1 MAGCISDTASFGGK
15 LEEAPLLTFVPSFF
29 GAETLYSWSA
39 RYHLLSG
46 NKQPTK
52 SSEDLFQS
60 RQAGLRHDFP
70 FQLSRLSKTTGGLLG
85 PARAILNERTMFGFF
100 APFLETKV
108 REKIATQML
117 GDQVSDLKRSLG
129 LMSSRIDAKHPLKA
143 CWHCVKED
151 IKRYG
156 VPTWKMEHQWPSVW
170 ICKIHGAHL
179 KAVDGQLMP
188 RDPRK
193 WILPDDLSAKDW
205 LPTRQKRKLMAKL
218 LHLANVSI
226 DVAEKFRNG
235 MDPNLLRTA
244 YLLGLRAKGLLATDG
259 SIKFQR
265 FRESFAAMYSGL
277 SDVPGFGIVSGSE
290 REHGGFLGLLT
301 RQYHGRRHPLKH
313 LLLIAF
319 LFSTAKEFWA
329 VYQDLHA
336 DNEALADRDG
346 WRSRKINQEW
356 KVQLRRLVE
365 IENLSVSAAARNLGV
380 PLPQAIRFV
389 RAEGIPYEKK
399 PPVLTPEVKKALHGL
414 ALRGLS
420 YSEMAATLQ
429 IKKSLA
435 RSFLASEVALRATWH
450 QVRGT
455 ATASRQARKIVGTE
469 L

>member
-1 MAGCISDTASFGGK
+1 MAGRISDTASSDGK
-15 LEEAPLLTFVPSFF
+15 MEEAPLLPFVPSFF

-46 NKQPTK
+46 NKRPTK
-52 SSEDLFQS
+52 SSEDFFQS

-70 FQLSRLSKTTGGLLG
+70 FHLSHLCTTTGGLLG
-85 PARAILNERTMFGFF
+85 SAQAILNERTMFGFF
-100 APFLETKV
+100 APFLEKKI
-108 REKIATQML
+108 REKIAAQML
-117 GDQVSDLKRSLG
+117 GDQVCDLKRSLG

-143 CWHCVKED
+143 CRHCVQED

-156 VPTWKMEHQWPSVW
+156 VSTWKMEHQWPSIW
-170 ICKIHGAHL
+170 ICRIHGTHL
-179 KAVDGQLMP
+179 KAVDGRLMLK
-188 RDPRK
+188 DPRK
-193 WILPDDLSAKDW
+193 WILPDELSAKDW
-205 LPTRQKRKLMAKL
+205 LPTRQRRKPMAKL
-218 LHLANVSI
+218 LHLANVSV
-226 DVAEKFRNG
+226 DVAERFRNG

-244 YLLGLRAKGLLATDG
+244 YLLGLRTKGLLATDG

-265 FRESFAAMYSGL
+265 LRESFATTYSGL
-277 SDVPGFGIVSGSE
+277 SDVPGFGILSGSE

-319 LFSTAKEFWA
+319 LFSSAKEFWA
-329 VYQDLHA
+329 VYQDLRA

-346 WRSRKINQEW
+346 WQSRKINQEW

-365 IENLSVSAAARNLGV
+365 IENLSVSAAARNLGI

-389 RAEGIPYEKK
+389 RTEDIPYGKR
-399 PPVLTPEVKKALHGL
+399 PRVLTPEVKKALHDL

-420 YSEMAATLQ
+420 YSEMAAALQ

-450 QVRGT
+450 QVRRT
-455 ATASRQARKIVGTE
+455 ATPEDKLGK